1 MCAVYVLVCCAM
13 VLWAQVATN
22 TDTSKNVGNAI
33 LHETVLAIMG
43 VKAESGLR
51 VLLSSPLLSS
61 PTC

>member
-1 MCAVYVLVCCAM
+1 VLCTA
-13 VLWAQVATN
+13 LWVQVATN

-51 VLLSSPLLSS
+51 VRARALPPPADLLRRVL
-61 PTC
+61 PT